1 MPKIIFT
8 SRYLRDAPPAQLEN
22 YVRYVSTRE
31 GVEKVEGSRQ
41 NLPATAQQK
50 DLARQIV
57 RDIPSAKE
65 MLEYADFLLRPTMGN
80 ASEFISCALEQN
92 VDLIGSRENY
102 VDYIANRPR
111 VERLGEHGL
120 FTDAGKAVV
129 LKQVQEEAS
138 AHKGP
143 VWTHVISLRREDAA
157 RLGYDSAA
165 QWMALLRSK
174 RAMLCRH
181 MKIASASLRWYA
193 AFHNEWHHPHVHLMV
208 YSAKDNDGY
217 LTEKS
222 IEAMRS
228 ELAHDIFR
236 QDFAHIYEK
245 QNQSRADLK
254 KGAADT
260 VQEMM
265 DALRRST
272 VASTEIEKMMVRLS
286 ERLQNTG
293 GKKVYGY
300 LKRDVKN
307 LVDRIVDELAKEEK
321 VDALYRAWGKW
332 QDEILLTYRN
342 SMPPLPPLSAQPQ
355 FKSLKNMVIAEA
367 ARLGSGQFLF
377 EDEAWQEERESL
389 FPDGAELPVGEGNAG
404 QFPED
409 VPDWFPEDI
418 PDWFP
423 EDAHEQF
430 PGNAPDWPME
440 DADRTEASGGRAEE
454 RGSPGEDGGSP
465 NFYAEWTKNYKL
477 ARQYLY
483 GSGNAVQD
491 FAQARA
497 LFWQEAEA
505 GNALAMHDLGRMC
518 ADGLGGDADQ
528 DAAQEWYAKAL
539 QAFHGAEKEARE
551 RKRPYLQYRIGKMYA
566 AGLGAGQDYG
576 TAAGWLSQAAA
587 AGHKY
592 AQYSLAGL
600 YHRGQGVA
608 QDDTEAFRLYGC
620 SAEQGNPYADFELAK
635 MYRDGIGTSKDSS
648 QAEICFQ
655 NAFSGFL
662 HLEEKSGDDKLQYRL
677 GQMLHTGTGTDKD
690 DAAAADYWE
699 RAAKLGNVHAQY
711 ALGKL
716 WLENG
721 SGNTAQA
728 VRWITKAAEA
738 GNAAAQYTLGKLC
751 LSGEAV
757 EKDAARAAE
766 LFTLSAGQG
775 NDYAAYRLGR
785 LHLSGEDL
793 PRDEREA
800 VHWLT
805 FSAERGNPYAQYA
818 LGKLYLSGED
828 IPKDLEKAVHWLGQ
842 FAGQGN
848 QYAQYALGKLYLSGE
863 DIPKDLEKAI
873 SWLEQS
879 AGQGN
884 QYAQYALGKLYLC
897 GKDISRDREKAAVYL
912 QAAAEQGNIYA
923 AFLLE
928 HMDAFR
934 DPDLFLAATRL
945 MHRLEKLLSEDV
957 HRAAGGSPF
966 HIDRKRRR
974 RLSEKKQAQGHKR
987 DDREPVQQ
995 QI

>member
-41 NLPATAQQK
+41 NLPATVQQK

-57 RDIPSAKE
+57 RDIPSVKE

-129 LKQVQEEAS
+129 LKQVQEEAA

-174 RAMLCRH
+174 RAMLCKH
-181 MKIASASLRWYA
+181 MKIDSANLRWYA
-193 AFHNEWHHPHVHLMV
+193 AFHNEGHHPHVHLMV

-245 QNQSRADLK
+245 QNQARTDLK
-254 KGAADT
+254 KGAAD
-260 VQEMM
+260 VMQEMM

-272 VASTEIEKMMVRLS
+272 VASTEIEKMMAHLS
-286 ERLQNTG
+286 ERLLNTG

-332 QDEILLTYRN
+332 QDEILSTYQN
-342 SMPPLPPLSAQPQ
+342 SAPPLPPLSAQPQ

-367 ARLGSGQFLF
+367 VRLGSGRFLF
-377 EDEAWQEERESL
+377 EDEAWQEERES
-389 FPDGAELPVGEGNAG
+389 NAG
-404 QFPED
+404 QFSEDAPDWFQEDTHEQFPED
-409 VPDWFPEDI
+409 V
-418 PDWFP
+418 
-423 EDAHEQF
+423 
-430 PGNAPDWPME
+430 PDWPME
-440 DADRTEASGGRAEE
+440 DADRTEES
-454 RGSPGEDGGSP
+454 GGSP
-465 NFYAEWTKNYKL
+465 VFYAEWTKDYKL

-497 LFWQEAEA
+497 LFRQEAEA
-505 GNALAMHDLGRMC
+505 GNALAMYDLGRMC
-518 ADGLGGDADQ
+518 ADGLGRDADQ
-528 DAAQEWYAKAL
+528 DAAQEWCAKAL
-539 QAFHGAEKEARE
+539 QAFHGAEKEAKE

-566 AGLGAGQDYG
+566 AGLGARQDYG

-620 SAEQGNPYADFELAK
+620 SAEQGNPYADYELAK
-635 MYRDGIGTSKDSS
+635 MYRDGIGTPRDST

-655 NAFSGFL
+655 DAFSGFL

-677 GQMLHTGTGTDKD
+677 GQMLHTGTGTEKD

-721 SGNTAQA
+721 GGSTAQA

-766 LFTLSAGQG
+766 LFTLSARQG
-775 NDYAAYRLGR
+775 NEYAAYRLGR
-785 LHLSGEDL
+785 LYLSGEDL
-793 PRDEREA
+793 PKDEREA
-800 VHWLT
+800 VRWLT
-805 FSAERGNPYAQYA
+805 LSAEMGNQYAQYA
-818 LGKLYLSGED
+818 LGKLYLTGED
-828 IPKDLEKAVHWLGQ
+828 IPKDVEKAVCWLERS
-842 FAGQGN
+842 ANQGN
-848 QYAQYALGKLYLSGE
+848 QYAQYALGKLYLFGE
-863 DIPKDLEKAI
+863 DIPKDVGRAVH
-873 SWLEQS
+873 WLEQS
-879 AGQGN
+879 ADQGN

-897 GKDISRDREKAAVYL
+897 GKDIPRDRERAAVYL

-928 HMDAFR
+928 HMDSFR
-934 DPDLFLAATRL
+934 DPDLLLAATRL
-945 MHRLEKLLSEDV
+945 MHRLEKLFREDV
-957 HRAAGGSPF
+957 HGAAGGSPF

-995 QI
+995 QG

>member
-1 MPKIIFT
+1 MPKIILT
-8 SRYLRDAPPAQLEN
+8 SRYLRDAPPEQVEN

-31 GVEKVEGSRQ
+31 GVEKVGGSSR

-50 DLARQIV
+50 DLIHRIV
-57 RDIPSAKE
+57 HDIPSAKE

-80 ASEFISCALEQN
+80 ASEFISCTVEQN
-92 VDLIGSRENY
+92 MDLIGSRENY

-129 LKQVQEEAS
+129 LKQVQEEA
-138 AHKGP
+138 ARHKGP

-174 RAMLCRH
+174 RAMLCKH
-181 MKIASASLRWYA
+181 MKIDSTNLRWYA
-193 AFHNEWHHPHVHLMV
+193 AFHNEGHHPHVHLMV

-217 LTEKS
+217 LTKES
-222 IEAMRS
+222 IESMRS

-254 KGAADT
+254 KGAADA

-272 VASTEIEKMMVRLS
+272 VANSEMEKMMARLA
-286 ERLQNTG
+286 ERLQNTA

-342 SMPPLPPLSAQPQ
+342 NTPPLPPLSCQPQ

-367 ARLGSGQFLF
+367 VRLGSGRFLF
-377 EDEAWQEERESL
+377 EDETLQEEKRECPFL
-389 FPDGAELPVGEGNAG
+389 DGADQPDGEGTD

-409 VPDWFPEDI
+409 
-418 PDWFP
+418 
-423 EDAHEQF
+423 
-430 PGNAPDWPME
+430 APDWAPE
-440 DADRTEASGGRAEE
+440 DVPGWPLEGADGVEAHDGGAVE
-454 RGSPGEDGGSP
+454 RESPDDGGSP
-465 NFYAEWTKNYKL
+465 VLHAEWNRDYKL

-483 GSGNAVQD
+483 GTGDVLQD
-491 FAQARA
+491 FAQARS
-497 LFWQEAEA
+497 LLRREAEA

-518 ADGLGGDADQ
+518 ADGLGQDADQ
-528 DAAQEWYAKAL
+528 DAAQGWYARAL
-539 QAFHGAEKEARE
+539 QAFREAEGRAKE

-566 AGLGAGQDYG
+566 AGLGTGQDYG
-576 TAAGWLSQAAA
+576 TAAGWLAQAAA
-587 AGHKY
+587 AGHKF
-592 AQYSLAGL
+592 AQYSLGGL
-600 YHRGQGVA
+600 YLRGQGVV
-608 QDDTEAFRLYGC
+608 QDDAEAFRLYGC
-620 SAEQGNPYADFELAK
+620 SAEQGNPYADYELAK
-635 MYRDGIGTSKDSS
+635 MYRDGTGTQKDSG
-648 QAEICFQ
+648 QAGAYFQ

-662 HLEEKSGDDKLQYRL
+662 HLEEKSGEDRLQYRL
-677 GQMLHTGTGTDKD
+677 GQMLHTGTGTQKD
-690 DAAAADYWE
+690 DGAAAAYWE
-699 RAAKLGNVHAQY
+699 RAAELGNIHAQY

-721 SGNTAQA
+721 NGNTVQA

-751 LSGEAV
+751 LSGEVV
-757 EKDAARAAE
+757 EKDAARAVE
-766 LFTLSAGQG
+766 LFISSAGQG
-775 NDYAAYRLGR
+775 NGYAAYRLGR
-785 LHLSGEDL
+785 
-793 PRDEREA
+793 
-800 VHWLT
+800 
-805 FSAERGNPYAQYA
+805 
-818 LGKLYLSGED
+818 LYLSGED
-828 IPKDLEKAVHWLGQ
+828 IPKDEKEAVRWLA
-842 FAGQGN
+842 FSAGKGN

-863 DIPKDLEKAI
+863 DISKNVEKAVC
-873 SWLEQS
+873 WLEQS

-897 GKDISRDREKAAVYL
+897 GKDIPRDKEKAVAYL

-928 HMDAFR
+928 HMDAFQN
-934 DPDLFLAATRL
+934 PDLFLAATRL
-945 MHRLEKLLSEDV
+945 MHRLEKLFREDV
-957 HRAAGGSPF
+957 QRAAGGSPF

-995 QI
+995 IWP

>member
-8 SRYLRDAPPAQLEN
+8 SRYLRDAPPEQMEN
-22 YVRYVSTRE
+22 YVRYISTRE

-50 DLARQIV
+50 ELISQIAY
-57 RDIPSAKE
+57 DIPAAKE

-80 ASEFISCALEQN
+80 ASEFISCAMEQN
-92 VDLIGSRENY
+92 LDLIGERKNY

-129 LKQVQEEAS
+129 LKQVQEEA
-138 AHKGP
+138 AGHEGP

-174 RAMLCRH
+174 RAMLCKH
-181 MKIASASLRWYA
+181 MKIDSANLRWYA
-193 AFHNEWHHPHVHLMV
+193 AFHNEGHHPHVHLMV
-208 YSAKDNDGY
+208 YSTKGSDGY
-217 LTEKS
+217 LTKES

-236 QDFAHIYEK
+236 QDFAHIYDK
-245 QNQSRADLK
+245 QNQSRTDLK
-254 KGAADT
+254 KGAAD
-260 VQEMM
+260 VVREMV

-272 VASTEIEKMMVRLS
+272 VASAEIEKMMVRLS

-307 LVDRIVDELAKEEK
+307 LIDRIVDELAKEEK

-342 SMPPLPPLSAQPQ
+342 NTPALPPLSSQPQ

-367 ARLGSGQFLF
+367 LKLGSGNYIF
-377 EDEAWQEERESL
+377 EDEAAPDYTESEERENP
-389 FPDGAELPVGEGNAG
+389 FPNGEVILGGEEMPDAFPSEMDAWEGDGPAEDDLR
-404 QFPED
+404 Q
-409 VPDWFPEDI
+409 
-418 PDWFP
+418 
-423 EDAHEQF
+423 
-430 PGNAPDWPME
+430 
-440 DADRTEASGGRAEE
+440 SGKGMPA
-454 RGSPGEDGGSP
+454 
-465 NFYAEWTKNYKL
+465 FYAEWSKNYKL
-477 ARQYLY
+477 ARSNLY
-483 GSGNAVQD
+483 GSKGVTQD
-491 FAQARA
+491 FAQAYS
-497 LFWQEAEA
+497 LFWQESEA
-505 GNALAMHDLGRMC
+505 GNALAMYDLGRMC
-518 ADGLGGDADQ
+518 ADGIGRDADQ
-528 DAAQEWYAKAL
+528 DVAQEWYAKAL
-539 QAFHGAEKEARE
+539 QAFHRAEKKAKE

-566 AGLGAGQDYG
+566 AGLGTGQDYG

-635 MYRDGIGTSKDSS
+635 MYRDGIGTPKDSS
-648 QAEICFQ
+648 QAGICFQ
-655 NAFSGFL
+655 NAFTGFL

-677 GQMLHTGTGTDKD
+677 GQMLHAGTGTERD
-690 DAAAADYWE
+690 DAAAAAYWE

-716 WLENG
+716 WLESG
-721 SGNTAQA
+721 SGNTVQA
-728 VRWITKAAEA
+728 VRWITKAADA

-751 LSGEAV
+751 LSGEVV
-757 EKDAARAAE
+757 EKDAARAVE

-785 LHLSGEDL
+785 LYLTGEDI
-793 PRDEREA
+793 PRDAREA

-805 FSAERGNPYAQYA
+805 FSAE
-818 LGKLYLSGED
+818 K
-828 IPKDLEKAVHWLGQ
+828 
-842 FAGQGN
+842 GN

-863 DIPKDLEKAI
+863 DIPKNVEKAI
-873 SWLEQS
+873 YWLEQSAGRGNQYAQYAMGKLYLSGEDIPKDVEKAIHWLEQS

-884 QYAQYALGKLYLC
+884 QYAEYALGKLYLC
-897 GKDISRDREKAAVYL
+897 GKDIPRDREKAAVYL

-928 HMDAFR
+928 HMDSFR
-934 DPDLFLAATRL
+934 NPDLFLAATRL
-945 MHRLEKLLSEDV
+945 MHRLEKLFREDV
-957 HRAAGGSPF
+957 QRAAGGSPF

-995 QI
+995 QG

>member
-41 NLPATAQQK
+41 NLPSTAQQK
-50 DLARQIV
+50 DLIRQIV
-57 RDIPSAKE
+57 RDFPSAKG
-65 MLEYADFLLRPTMGN
+65 MLEYADFLLHPTMGN
-80 ASEFISCALEQN
+80 ASEFISCAMEQN
-92 VDLIGSRENY
+92 LDLIGKRENY

-111 VERLGEHGL
+111 VERLGDHGL

-129 LKQVQEEAS
+129 LKQVQEEVTG
-138 AHKGP
+138 HKGP

-174 RAMLCRH
+174 RAMLCRY
-181 MKIASASLRWYA
+181 MKIDSASLRWYA
-193 AFHNEWHHPHVHLMV
+193 AFHNEGHHPHVHLMV
-208 YSAKDNDGY
+208 FSAKDNDGY

-222 IEAMRS
+222 IETMRS

-245 QNQSRADLK
+245 QNQARADLK
-254 KGAADT
+254 KGAADV
-260 VQEMM
+260 VQGMM
-265 DALRRST
+265 DALRQST
-272 VASTEIEKMMVRLS
+272 VASAEIEKMMVQLAGRL
-286 ERLQNTG
+286 RNTG

-332 QDEILLTYRN
+332 QDEILSTYQN
-342 SMPPLPPLSAQPQ
+342 SMPPLPPLSGQPQ

-367 ARLGSGQFLF
+367 LKLGSGNFIF
-377 EDEAWQEERESL
+377 EDEAVADQEEPEDGESL
-389 FPDGAELPVGEGNAG
+389 FPDGTELPDGEGTAD

-409 VPDWFPEDI
+409 APGWFPGNVPDWPLEDGNGTEM
-418 PDWFP
+418 PDDG
-423 EDAHEQF
+423 DA
-430 PGNAPDWPME
+430 
-440 DADRTEASGGRAEE
+440 E
-454 RGSPGEDGGSP
+454 RGSPEGDRGIP
-465 NFYAEWTKNYKL
+465 AFYAEWNKNYKL
-477 ARQYLY
+477 ARRYLY
-483 GSGNAVQD
+483 GENGAEQD
-491 FAQARA
+491 FTKA
-497 LFWQEAEA
+497 LSLFRQEAEK
-505 GNALAMHDLGRMC
+505 GNALAMHDMGRMC
-518 ADGLGGDADQ
+518 ADGLGQEADQ
-528 DAAQEWYAKAL
+528 DAAQEWYARAL
-539 QAFHGAEKEARE
+539 EAFHGAEKEAGE
-551 RKRPYLQYRIGKMYA
+551 RKRSYLQYRIGKMYA
-566 AGLGAGQDYG
+566 AGLGTVQDYG
-576 TAAGWLSQAAA
+576 AAARWLAQAAG

-600 YHRGQGVA
+600 YRRGQGVA
-608 QDDTEAFRLYGC
+608 QDDVQAFLLYGR
-620 SAEQGNPYADFELAK
+620 SAEKGNPYADHELAK
-635 MYRDGIGTSKDSS
+635 MYRDGIGTQKDGT
-648 QAEICFQ
+648 QAEAHFQ
-655 NAFSGFL
+655 DAFDGFL
-662 HLEEKSGDDKLQYRL
+662 HLEEKSGDDRLQYRL
-677 GQMLHTGTGTDKD
+677 GQMLHTGTGTEKD
-690 DAAAADYWE
+690 DAAAAAYWE

-716 WLENG
+716 WLETG
-721 SGNTAQA
+721 SGSTAQA

-738 GNAAAQYTLGKLC
+738 GNAAAQYALGKLF
-751 LSGEAV
+751 LSGEVV
-757 EKDAARAAE
+757 EKDAARAVE

-775 NDYAAYRLGR
+775 NEYAAYRLGR
-785 LHLSGEDL
+785 LYFSGEDI
-793 PRDEREA
+793 PRDGREA
-800 VHWLT
+800 ARWLT
-805 FSAERGNPYAQYA
+805 LSAENGNQYAQYA

-828 IPKDLEKAVHWLGQ
+828 IPKDVEKAVYWLEQ
-842 FAGQGN
+842 SANQGN

-863 DIPKDLEKAI
+863 DIPKDVEKAVY
-873 SWLEQS
+873 WLGQS
-879 AGQGN
+879 TGQGN

-897 GKDISRDREKAAVYL
+897 GKDVPRDRDKATACL

-928 HMDAFR
+928 HMDSFR
-934 DPDLFLAATRL
+934 DPDLFLATTRL
-945 MHRLEKLLSEDV
+945 MHRLEKLFREDV